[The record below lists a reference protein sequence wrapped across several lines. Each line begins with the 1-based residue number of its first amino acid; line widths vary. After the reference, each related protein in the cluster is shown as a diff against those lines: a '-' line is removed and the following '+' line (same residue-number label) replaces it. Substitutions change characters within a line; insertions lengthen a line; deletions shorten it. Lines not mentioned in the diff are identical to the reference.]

1 MNERRA
7 HTAYTDD
14 ELRGLSGWL
23 RLAGLGFSL
32 SAVILVVQIMRSS
45 DTYERVAGGI
55 LLLLFIVTLYAFFTK
70 RRYFPKLAIALM
82 ALQIAP
88 EAAATYAE
96 PSDNVRELI
105 RAVFA
110 AAIWIPYF
118 VRSRRVKLTFVR

>member
-1 MNERRA
+1 M
-7 HTAYTDD
+7 
-14 ELRGLSGWL
+14 
-23 RLAGLGFSL
+23 
-32 SAVILVVQIMRSS
+32 
-45 DTYERVAGGI
+45 
-55 LLLLFIVTLYAFFTK
+55 YAFFTK
-70 RRYFPKLAIALM
+70 RPYFPKLAIALM